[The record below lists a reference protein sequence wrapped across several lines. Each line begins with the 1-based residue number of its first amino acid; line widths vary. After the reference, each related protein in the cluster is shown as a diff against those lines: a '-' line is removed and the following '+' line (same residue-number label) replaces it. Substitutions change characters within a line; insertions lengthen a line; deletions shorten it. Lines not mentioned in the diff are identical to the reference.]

1 MLSVP
6 PHVNPFQM
14 SLDGFAFRKV
24 GVFDGHGPFGHEIA
38 NFVQESLPRDF
49 LQSQSFQQNDV
60 EKALKEAFLE
70 TQKKCKVPSCFQK

>member
-14 SLDGFAFRKV
+14 SLLDVFAFREV

-49 LQSQSFQQNDV
+49 LQSR
-60 EKALKEAFLE
+60 
-70 TQKKCKVPSCFQK
+70 CFQKRTGGTFH